1 MALLQIK
8 AQAWIRL
15 QSITGKSRLR
25 QSRAI
30 TPRSGGNRHEQD
42 RVLNALQC
50 SAAIFMRERDSRDYP
65 VAENMRLQN
74 AFWRWERATW
84 VVLAIILVIALT
96 GVLAHGPLSKRT
108 VADAGL
114 SLTYERFQRV
124 TALARLSASISVSSG
139 DEASLT
145 LSPAFADNFQISD
158 IEPRP
163 LRSTAGP
170 EGLEL
175 VFQAPTA
182 GKLSLVI
189 WAHPRSFGHFDLIA
203 AASPEGR
210 VAFSILVYP

>member
-8 AQAWIRL
+8 AQASIRP
-15 QSITGKSRLR
+15 QFITGKSRLR
-25 QSRAI
+25 QRRAI
-30 TPRSGGNRHEQD
+30 TRRPGGNRHEQG
-42 RVLNALQC
+42 RVLNALQG

-65 VAENMRLQN
+65 VLENMRLQN
-74 AFWRWERATW
+74 AFWAWERATW
-84 VVLAIILVIALT
+84 VVLAIILLIALT
-96 GVLAHGPLSKRT
+96 GLFAHGPLSERT
-108 VADAGL
+108 VGDAGL

-124 TALARLSASISVSSG
+124 TALARLTARISVSSG

-170 EGLEL
+170 GGLEL
-175 VFQAPTA
+175 VFQAPAA
-182 GKLSLVI
+182 GELSLVI
-189 WAHPRSFGHFDLIA
+189 WAHPRSFGYFDLSA
-203 AASPEGR
+203 AASREGR

>member
-8 AQAWIRL
+8 AQASIRP
-15 QSITGKSRLR
+15 QFITGKSRLR
-25 QSRAI
+25 QRRAI
-30 TPRSGGNRHEQD
+30 TRRPGGNRYEQG
-42 RVLNALQC
+42 RVLNALQG

-65 VAENMRLQN
+65 VLENMRLQN
-74 AFWRWERATW
+74 AFWAWERATW
-84 VVLAIILVIALT
+84 VVLAIILLIALT
-96 GVLAHGPLSKRT
+96 GLFAHGPLSERT
-108 VADAGL
+108 VGDAGL

-124 TALARLSASISVSSG
+124 TALARLTARISVSSG

-170 EGLEL
+170 GVLEL
-175 VFQAPTA
+175 VFQAPAA
-182 GKLSLVI
+182 GELSLVI
-189 WAHPRSFGHFDLIA
+189 WAHPRSFGYFDLSA
-203 AASPEGR
+203 AASREGR